1 MRSSVVESQTS
12 QGIGTRS
19 SGNAPR
25 PDLRPPYPQRQ
36 TPKPPAR
43 ATKKSLMLVPAEGW
57 LVLVLLAVA
66 VYSVVFSIV
75 AANWVSYSY
84 ILLWSTAAGLLL
96 GLLVAKIHRF
106 PQAILHLAACL
117 AGHWLSIWLTSVLAY
132 HISWLLLLENLRSII
147 GGGFTTAVSPASAM
161 VFLFYLSFL
170 CFFLG
175 YFGSWLIYRAH
186 LPWLVALV
194 YCAIMLVNLNY
205 VKQDLSF
212 LVIIMLGALILLIAR
227 IQLVNQLNQ
236 WMNDGLHT
244 DHTWLQNITRR
255 FVRITTVFT
264 LLALLLAW
272 LLPVLD
278 QPAPGVTF
286 WDRLDNAWANI
297 THGQLSLSGSGQLF
311 QPYQA
316 PANFFGD
323 QLAITGNVSL
333 PNGEVLYYTSTAQPQ
348 AQYLEGFTY
357 DHFDGHTWT
366 SMFSNQSQAYAADD
380 PLPPD
385 TQGNGNYNQVT
396 TSVTMLL
403 PPLGTKHYIFAPAQP
418 SSFDVATVL
427 YGDTG
432 ITTAW
437 TQQNPLTKDEHYQ
450 ASSIVPSA
458 SAAAL
463 EAVPLPQDNQG
474 VGVWSNDPNDSL
486 LQQYYLQTP
495 DDLSSAVSQ
504 TATKWTQGATNE
516 YDAVKMLESHLNDS
530 TQFTYSVTN
539 PAVPGNMD
547 AVDWLLRTR
556 QGYCTYYS
564 TAMTVMARLLGIP
577 ARVVNG
583 FSQGHY
589 DAQRKAWVVDGND
602 AHSWVQVYFP
612 GFGWI
617 NFDPTPGFSI
627 NGAANPQPTASPV
640 PTQHR
645 PTPTPTVAGGSSP
658 SRQHTPTPTL
668 SGLGAN
674 PSVTGGAVRQNLFL
688 SFSVVVLLASLIML
702 MMAIA
707 RYRSS
712 NSAIGGTAISAI
724 FWRIC
729 RLASLTGVPPQRW
742 QTPYEYS
749 HTLGRHYP
757 QVRAPL
763 RHLTELFVRE
773 RWAATHEAPRAA
785 EAYDVEE
792 LWPQLRNSLLRSLF
806 TRLPG
811 IRKRD
816 VQ

>member
-12 QGIGTRS
+12 HGIGTRGS
-19 SGNAPR
+19 SNAPR

-36 TPKPPAR
+36 TPKPPVR
-43 ATKKSLMLVPAEGW
+43 NTKKSFMLVPAEGW
-57 LVLVLLAVA
+57 LALVLLAVA

-75 AANWVSYSY
+75 AANWVSYSF

-96 GLLVAKIHRF
+96 GLVVAKIHRF

-132 HISWLLLLENLRSII
+132 HISWLLLLENLRTVI
-147 GGGFTTAVSPASAM
+147 GGGFTIAVSPGSAM

-244 DHTWLQNITRR
+244 DRTWLQNITRR
-255 FVRITTVFT
+255 FVQITTVFT
-264 LLALLLAW
+264 LLALLLGW

-278 QPAPGVTF
+278 QPASGVTL

-297 THGQLSLSGSGQLF
+297 THGQLSLSGPGQLF

-323 QLAITGNVSL
+323 QLAITGNVNL
-333 PNGEVLYYTSTAQPQ
+333 PHGEVLYYTSTARPQ

-357 DHFDGHTWT
+357 DRFDGHTWT
-366 SMFSNQSQAYAADD
+366 SMFSNQNQQHVAND

-385 TQGNGNYNQVT
+385 TPGNGTYNQVT
-396 TSVTMLL
+396 TLVTMLL

-427 YGDTG
+427 YGDG

-437 TQQNPLTKDEHYQ
+437 TQQNALTTGEHYQ
-450 ASSIVPSA
+450 AVSLVSSSSVTE
-458 SAAAL
+458 L
-463 EAVPLPQDNQG
+463 ETVPLPQDNQG
-474 VGVWSNDPNDSL
+474 VGVWSDDPNNAL

-495 DDLSSAVSQ
+495 NDLSPNVAQ

-516 YDAVKMLESHLNDS
+516 YDAAKMLESHLNDS
-530 TQFTYSVTN
+530 TQFTYSVSN
-539 PAVPGNMD
+539 PAVSDNMD
-547 AVDWLLRTR
+547 AVDWLLHTR
-556 QGYCTYYS
+556 QGYCTYYA
-564 TAMTVMARLLGIP
+564 TAMTVMARLLGMP

-627 NGAANPQPTASPV
+627 NGAANPQPTSSPV

-645 PTPTPTVAGGSSP
+645 PTPTPTVAGSSGP
-658 SRQHTPTPTL
+658 SRQHTPTPTS

-674 PSVTGGAVRQNLFL
+674 SSVTGEAVRQDLFL
-688 SFSVVVLLASLIML
+688 SFSVVILLASLIML

-707 RYRSS
+707 RYRS
-712 NSAIGGTAISAI
+712 NNPIIGVTAISAM

-729 RLASLTGVPPQRW
+729 RLASLTGVPPERW

-749 HTLGRHYP
+749 HTLSRHYP
-757 QVRAPL
+757 QARVPL
-763 RHLTELFVRE
+763 RRLTELFVRE
-773 RWAATHEAPRAA
+773 RWAATAEAPRAA
-785 EAYDVEE
+785 EARDVEK
-792 LWPQLRNSLLRSLF
+792 LWPHLRNSLLRSLF

-811 IRKRD
+811 IRKR
-816 VQ
+816 